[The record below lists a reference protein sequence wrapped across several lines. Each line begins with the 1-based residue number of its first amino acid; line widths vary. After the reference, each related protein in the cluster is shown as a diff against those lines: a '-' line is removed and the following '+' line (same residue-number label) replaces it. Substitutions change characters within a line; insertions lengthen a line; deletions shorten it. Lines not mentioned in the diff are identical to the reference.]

1 MNLAELFDSS
11 LHGRQTE
18 VALEFAGEE
27 HTFRDLEVCGNRLAN
42 RLAEDGLRQG
52 DRLGVYLQNS
62 VEFIDLYLAAIKLG
76 LIFVPLNVLYRTRE
90 IEPILA
96 DAQPKAVFTS
106 ADLENELLP
115 TMGGLEEPTLYRV
128 ENLPRLT
135 RDQSAERPS
144 VRAEGGTPAAIVY
157 TSGTTGRSKGA
168 VLTHENFAANARNL
182 ITAWRMTE
190 EDRLLLAVPLFH
202 VHGLGNGVH
211 TWLRAGY
218 RMRLL
223 ERFRKETI
231 AEEFLSFRPTVFF
244 GVPTMYERL
253 LELPR
258 AFAQEVGGF
267 MRLFVSGSAPLPA
280 RTLERFR
287 EHYGH
292 SILERYGMT
301 ETLMNISN
309 PYRDERRAG
318 TVGQPL
324 PGVSIRLA
332 DPVSGQAVADEEV
345 GEVLIRGPNVFPG
358 YWRNEE
364 ATKSAFTADG
374 FFRSG
379 DLATCSSDGYYTLC
393 ARKTDLIISGGFNI
407 YPREIEEFLKE
418 QPEVAEAAVVG
429 WPDPVRGE
437 VPVACIV
444 LSAGCALDEEALGS
458 RCREHLASFK
468 APRRFIRL
476 ESLPRN
482 ALGKVERGRLRSLGE
497 KYQVAPGRGCR
508 T

>member
-27 HTFRDLEVCGNRLAN
+27 HTFRDLDVRGNRLAN

-52 DRLGVYLQNS
+52 DRLAVYLKNS
-62 VEFIDLYLAAIKLG
+62 VEFIDLYLAAVKLG
-76 LIFVPLNVLYRTRE
+76 LIFVPLNVLYRGRE

-96 DAQPKAVFTS
+96 DAEPKAVFTS
-106 ADLENELLP
+106 ADLEDELSP
-115 TMGGLEEPTLYRV
+115 AAGGLEKPKLYRV
-128 ENLPRLT
+128 EDFYRFT

-144 VRAEGGTPAAIVY
+144 LRVESGTPAAIVY

-168 VLTHENFAANARNL
+168 VLTHENFAANAKNL
-182 ITAWRMTE
+182 ITAWKMTE
-190 EDRLLLAVPLFH
+190 EDRLLLSLPLFH

-211 TWLRAGY
+211 TWLMAGY

-253 LELPR
+253 LELP
-258 AFAQEVGGF
+258 ASVAQEIGGF

-287 EHYGH
+287 ELYGH
-292 SILERYGMT
+292 AILERYGMT

-309 PYRDERRAG
+309 PYRGERRAG
-318 TVGQPL
+318 TVGKPL
-324 PGVSIRLA
+324 AGVSIRLA
-332 DPVSGQAVADEEV
+332 DPVSGRDVAGEEV

-364 ATKSAFTADG
+364 ATKASFTADG

-379 DLATCSSDGYYTLC
+379 DLATRSSDGYYTLC

-407 YPREIEEFLKE
+407 YPREIEEFLNE

-429 WPDPVRGE
+429 CSDTVRGE

-444 LSAGCALDEEALGS
+444 LSAGCVLDEETLGS

-468 APRRFIRL
+468 VPRRFIRL

-497 KYQVAPGRGCR
+497 K
-508 T
+508 

>member
-1 MNLAELFDSS
+1 MNLTELFDPS
-11 LHGRQTE
+11 LHGRETE
-18 VALEFAGEE
+18 VALEFGREE
-27 HTFRDLEVCGNRLAN
+27 HTFRHLEVRADRLAN

-52 DRLGVYLQNS
+52 DRLGVYLKNS
-62 VEFIDLYLAAIKLG
+62 VEFIELYLAAVKSG

-96 DAQPKAVFTS
+96 DADPKAVFTS
-106 ADLENELLP
+106 ADLEDELSP
-115 TMGGLEEPTLYRV
+115 AMSGLEEPILYRV
-128 ENLPRLT
+128 EDLYGLT
-135 RDQSAERPS
+135 PDQSTERPI
-144 VRAEGGTPAAIVY
+144 VRAESGTPAAIVY
-157 TSGTTGRSKGA
+157 TSGTSGRSKGA

-182 ITAWRMTE
+182 ITAWRMTQ
-190 EDRLLLAVPLFH
+190 EDRLLLALPLFH

-211 TWLRAGY
+211 TWLMAGY

-223 ERFRKETI
+223 ERFRKDTI
-231 AEEFLSFRPTVFF
+231 AEELLSFRPTVFF

-258 AFAQEVGGF
+258 AVAQEIGGF

-280 RTLERFR
+280 QTLERFKK
-287 EHYGH
+287 HYGH

-301 ETLMNISN
+301 ETLMNLSN
-309 PYRDERRAG
+309 LYEGERRAG
-318 TVGQPL
+318 TVGKPL
-324 PGVSIRLA
+324 PGVAIRLA
-332 DPVSGQAVADEEV
+332 DPGGGQDVADEQV
-345 GEVLIRGPNVFPG
+345 GEVLIKGPNVFPG

-364 ATKSAFTADG
+364 ATEASFTEDG

-379 DLATCSSDGYYTLC
+379 DLATRSSDGYYTLC

-429 WPDPVRGE
+429 CADPVRGE
-437 VPVACIV
+437 VPVACVV
-444 LSAGCALDEEALGS
+444 LSAGCALDEETLGS

-468 APRRFIRL
+468 VPRRFIEL
-476 ESLPRN
+476 EGLPRN
-482 ALGKVERGRLRSLGE
+482 ALGKVERARLRSLGG
-497 KYQVAPGRGCR
+497 K
-508 T
+508 